1 MRKPNRIDVKHESA
15 ILKFN
20 FDNFF
25 LFSSCQ
31 IQIKYCDVC
40 YLNVGSYLFVFLP
53 CDGELDRWRI

>member
-15 ILKFN
+15 ILKFD

-40 YLNVGSYLFVFLP
+40 YLNVGSYLFVFY
-53 CDGELDRWRI
+53 RVTVS